1 MSGNSILITAPSLDT
16 KHNVSGISSITSFII
31 SNNSNTAYTHFE
43 LGRKDD
49 EKRNLVWVFRMI
61 NTTIRWMFIVASKKT
76 TLIHF
81 NFALS
86 KASILRDAPLV
97 LFAKLIR
104 KKIIIHIHGGDYL
117 ANKKAPGWMKFIL
130 KRVFSK
136 RSPVIVLSTVEQQ
149 IISEQYK
156 TSNVHVLP
164 NCVDLNEAKAFH
176 RVYNTA
182 AMPNLLFIGRIST
195 SKGIEYIYQALKEL
209 KSKQV
214 AFKFYMAGAGPD
226 ENEYVEKFSQLLGSG
241 FEFKGVVSGL
251 TKTNLFK
258 SCDVFLLPSLF
269 EGLPMSLLEAMS
281 FGLVPVVTPVGSMK
295 HVIKT
300 GYNGVLLNEN
310 PAVEIAAA
318 IEGFAATK
326 ESIKT
331 LSGNAADYIFKNY
344 DPAKYIISLQKV
356 YDAA

>member
-195 SKGIEYIYQALKEL
+195 SKGIE
-209 KSKQV
+209 
-214 AFKFYMAGAGPD
+214 
-226 ENEYVEKFSQLLGSG
+226 
-241 FEFKGVVSGL
+241 
-251 TKTNLFK
+251 
-258 SCDVFLLPSLF
+258 
-269 EGLPMSLLEAMS
+269 
-281 FGLVPVVTPVGSMK
+281 
-295 HVIKT
+295 
-300 GYNGVLLNEN
+300 
-310 PAVEIAAA
+310 
-318 IEGFAATK
+318 
-326 ESIKT
+326 
-331 LSGNAADYIFKNY
+331 
-344 DPAKYIISLQKV
+344 
-356 YDAA
+356 